1 MYSICIQKSD
11 GHRPDQQVASPGTSQ
26 GTSQVDD
33 PQSTSPLPPMPPPE
47 RPVSAASATSNE
59 LLEKV
64 KNNILL
70 HVYI

>member
-33 PQSTSPLPPMPPPE
+33 PQSTSPLPPPE
-47 RPVSAASATSNE
+47 RPVSAATATSSE